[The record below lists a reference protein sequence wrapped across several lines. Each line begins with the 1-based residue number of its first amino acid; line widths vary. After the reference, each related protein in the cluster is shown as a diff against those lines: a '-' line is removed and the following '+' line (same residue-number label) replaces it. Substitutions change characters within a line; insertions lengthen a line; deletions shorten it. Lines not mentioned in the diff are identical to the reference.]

1 MSFFKEAPFCSWAL
15 YRYAATL
22 AGGLRAFG
30 KEERGS
36 RLPKRQ
42 VGWSG
47 GLQVWEDAAVSAG
60 SGFGLPFSMAAPCGT
75 AYCSPVVSA
84 CSHEIIF
91 SKHLTLNYRPS
102 LAGWKQL
109 THCIYLD
116 QLKKKKNPNL
126 SWYQQLIFIKPNTFT
141 VPWLG
146 IWPWREDGVFPYLFT
161 DSSFH
166 CFTVT
171 EGWRSVTGL
180 LLSTLTGKMMGSN
193 WPSEKNLI
201 KTKTT
206 GTMKNKK
213 PNIAAVYTALL
224 LEIIS
229 KRIFVSI

>member
-116 QLKKKKNPNL
+116 QLKKKKPKP
-126 SWYQQLIFIKPNTFT
+126 QLISAAHFYKAKHLHCAVTWDLTLKRRMVSFPTCLLIQVFT
-141 VPWLG
+141 V
-146 IWPWREDGVFPYLFT
+146 
-161 DSSFH
+161 
-166 CFTVT
+166 
-171 EGWRSVTGL
+171 
-180 LLSTLTGKMMGSN
+180 LLSLRAGD
-193 WPSEKNLI
+193 L
-201 KTKTT
+201 
-206 GTMKNKK
+206 
-213 PNIAAVYTALL
+213 
-224 LEIIS
+224 
-229 KRIFVSI
+229 